1 MPNPPL
7 FRYLRREANL
17 TDSKEPMRFQER
29 EERIRAKAQDL
40 WEKERRPE
48 GKADE
53 HWYRAAADID
63 REVEAD
69 TKSSNET
76 GRGGGDRSGVRQG
89 TDHTTLRDSAK
100 DTPIKPSEAGRH
112 QDQQAQR
119 EQNPGKQ
126 SQQSATPDRD
136 RYPGKPQHDE
146 DEDKDAKQAR
156 ENLDRPTPRA

>member
-1 MPNPPL
+1 MIAAALRDRISTSPREHADGMTRRNLVPNPPL

-40 WEKERRPE
+40 WEKEGRPE

-69 TKSSNET
+69 TKSFNET

-89 TDHTTLRDSAK
+89 
-100 DTPIKPSEAGRH
+100 
-112 QDQQAQR
+112 
-119 EQNPGKQ
+119 
-126 SQQSATPDRD
+126 
-136 RYPGKPQHDE
+136 
-146 DEDKDAKQAR
+146 
-156 ENLDRPTPRA
+156 